1 MGLSTSN
8 HLTSM
13 DLEIIE
19 ISWSFVK
26 DKQILGLKTMIRY
39 NSFFKYLIFSFLFFS
54 LN

>member
-13 DLEIIE
+13 DLEMVE

-26 DKQILGLKTMIRY
+26 DKQTLGLKTMIRY
-39 NSFFKYLIFSFLFFS
+39 NFIFQIY
-54 LN
+54 NI